1 MRLNLPTF
9 ILIIYFLI
17 IIISEF
23 VYPGARKLVYTL
35 PVLGLVS
42 ILKYR
47 KLYFDRVLSTIVFL
61 IGINTFAFLIY
72 FMHQNQNSYAFIIS
86 LKEYIFICSP
96 VIMMYIF
103 YRYVNTVEFDKVLK
117 IFTITF
123 VILYL
128 ITNFAYVL
136 SLFGGLSNFLLTSL
150 SELESTYGLV
160 YGIFPLYYF
169 INKNRVMLLI
179 SLPLVFIGSK
189 RVAILAVLISLFVYK
204 IASTFRIKKKY
215 FKFIAVIVNIF
226 VYVIILNYLNGN
238 IASLI
243 NNFSDININVLF
255 NNRFYVWKVVVD
267 NLNIHPITGNG
278 IGVISSFLRSGSMI
292 NDSHY
297 TLLHSDLIKIYLE
310 FGYLMG
316 SLFIYYL
323 YSFVDVN
330 IKILPILVYFN
341 VLFLTDNSL
350 IYVHVTI
357 MIFLIISRLLKE
369 EKNE

>member
-1 MRLNLPTF
+1 M
-9 ILIIYFLI
+9 
-17 IIISEF
+17 
-23 VYPGARKLVYTL
+23 
-35 PVLGLVS
+35 
-42 ILKYR
+42 
-47 KLYFDRVLSTIVFL
+47 
-61 IGINTFAFLIY
+61 
-72 FMHQNQNSYAFIIS
+72 
-86 LKEYIFICSP
+86 
-96 VIMMYIF
+96 
-103 YRYVNTVEFDKVLK
+103 
-117 IFTITF
+117 
-123 VILYL
+123 
-128 ITNFAYVL
+128 
-136 SLFGGLSNFLLTSL
+136 
-150 SELESTYGLV
+150 
-160 YGIFPLYYF
+160 
-169 INKNRVMLLI
+169 
-179 SLPLVFIGSK
+179 
-189 RVAILAVLISLFVYK
+189 
-204 IASTFRIKKKY
+204 
-215 FKFIAVIVNIF
+215 
-226 VYVIILNYLNGN
+226 NYLNGN